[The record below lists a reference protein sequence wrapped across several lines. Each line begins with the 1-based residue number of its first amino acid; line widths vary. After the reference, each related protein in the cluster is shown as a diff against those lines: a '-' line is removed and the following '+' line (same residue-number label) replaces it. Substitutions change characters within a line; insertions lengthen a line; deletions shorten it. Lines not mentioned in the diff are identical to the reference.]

1 MFECLPGSS
10 LSVVLS
16 SLAPGSPLPSSRASP
31 RPRASLSLRARSTT
45 CRDDD
50 NEDDADYQDDYIE
63 DDYPMIMKMAMAAC
77 STTSQTR
84 VRGRAIFRIFCTR
97 AAREP
102 PRSLLLLFKYY

>member
-1 MFECLPGSS
+1 M
-10 LSVVLS
+10 VLS

-50 NEDDADYQDDYIE
+50 DDEDDADYQDDYTE
-63 DDYPMIMKMAMAAC
+63 DDYLMIMKIAMAAC

-97 AAREP
+97 AASEP